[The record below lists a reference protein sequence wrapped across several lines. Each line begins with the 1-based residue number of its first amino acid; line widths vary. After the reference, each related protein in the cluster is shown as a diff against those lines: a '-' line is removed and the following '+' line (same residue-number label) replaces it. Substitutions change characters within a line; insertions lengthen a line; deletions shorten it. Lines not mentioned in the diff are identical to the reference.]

1 MQVLTYSDVHRERN
15 TTVLKCARVGT
26 VSGALGGATVGGF
39 PRPGNTSAMRVI
51 GIQSGNAVDGNPL
64 KLTLALTL
72 TLTFTMSLPLNL
84 ARTPYL

>member
-1 MQVLTYSDVHRERN
+1 
-15 TTVLKCARVGT
+15 
-26 VSGALGGATVGGF
+26 
-39 PRPGNTSAMRVI
+39 MRVI

-84 ARTPYL
+84 AHTPYL